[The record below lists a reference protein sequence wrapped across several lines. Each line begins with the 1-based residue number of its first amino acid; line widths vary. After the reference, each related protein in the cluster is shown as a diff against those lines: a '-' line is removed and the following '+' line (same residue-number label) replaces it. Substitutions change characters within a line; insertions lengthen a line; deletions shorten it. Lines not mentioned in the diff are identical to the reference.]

1 MPRAASPRRFAQA
14 VFQIGLEND
23 SLERWFDDLTLMAD
37 AVSNAEFLSFLDA
50 PEFTLNQK
58 VTVIKEGLAHSV
70 APLAANLLSILAS
83 RSKAF
88 LLPGV
93 VDQFQRLLNAH
104 RGVEEAVVTTAVAL
118 SDEQRDSV
126 TNMLKNMVGKEIRLT
141 AIVNP
146 QIIGGII
153 AQVGDRVIDG
163 STRTKLSSMR
173 VEMVERR

>member
-14 VFQIGLEND
+14 AFQIGLEND

-37 AVSNAEFLSFLDA
+37 AVSNADFLSFLDA
-50 PEFTLNQK
+50 PEFTLSQK
-58 VTVIKEGLAHSV
+58 VTVIKEGFGDSV
-70 APLAANLLSILAS
+70 SPLAANLLSILAS
-83 RSKAF
+83 RTEAY

-104 RGVEEAVVTTAVAL
+104 RGIEEAAVTTAVAL

-126 TNMLKNMVGKEIRLT
+126 VNMLKNLVGKEIRLT
-141 AIVNP
+141 TIVDP
-146 QIIGGII
+146 QILGGMI

-173 VEMVERR
+173 VGMVERR